1 MALKNFCS
9 ARAAMNERVEEL
21 TIAALGSRGEGVV
34 RDAEGPVYIPYTLPG
49 ERVRA
54 RVEGDRGA
62 LLEVLTPS
70 HKRAEPLCP
79 YFGDCGGCATQHMN
93 PALYGQWKRDILVRA
108 LTQAR
113 IETDVRPL
121 VDAHGEGRRRAT
133 FHARFVNG
141 ETIVGYM
148 QARAHRVVAI
158 EGCPIL
164 APSMAA
170 AIGSARE
177 IAAVLRKLGK
187 PLDISITATL
197 SGLDVDFRGSGPLD
211 FALQQSLI
219 ATAGQRDLARLSN
232 HGEIL
237 IERRPPEVL
246 MGVAR
251 VTPPPGG
258 FLQATAE
265 GERLLAALA
274 IEAIQGER
282 VADLFCGAGAFALRL
297 AERSK
302 VHAVELDEAALAA
315 LTRAARE
322 TQGLR
327 PMSQEQ
333 RDLFRRPLT
342 REELKRF
349 DTVLFDPPRAGAA
362 AQAAEIA
369 KSGAPRVVAIS
380 CNPATFARDARTLID
395 GGYRLERATPI
406 DQFRFSPHLEIV
418 GVFTRP
424 VEKKRARGLL
434 G

>member
-1 MALKNFCS
+1 L
-9 ARAAMNERVEEL
+9 ARAMDERVEEL
-21 TIAALGSRGEGVV
+21 TVAALGSRGEGVV
-34 RDAEGPVYIPYTLPG
+34 RNAEGAIYIPYTLPG

-54 RVEGDRGA
+54 RIAGDRGA
-62 LLEVLTPS
+62 LLEILTASRERVAP
-70 HKRAEPLCP
+70 PCP
-79 YFGDCGGCATQHMN
+79 YFGDCGGCATQHLDKM
-93 PALYGQWKRDILVRA
+93 LYAQWKRDILVRA
-108 LTQAR
+108 LAQAR
-113 IETDVRPL
+113 IETDARPL

-133 FHARFVNG
+133 FHARFPNG
-141 ETIVGYM
+141 QAALGYM

-158 EGCPIL
+158 EACPIL

-170 AIGSARE
+170 AIGTARE
-177 IAAVLRKLGK
+177 IAGVLRPLGK
-187 PLDISITATL
+187 PLDISVTATL

-219 ATAGQRDLARLSN
+219 ATAEQRDLARLSN

-246 MGVAR
+246 MGRAR
-251 VTPPPGG
+251 VTPPSGG

-297 AERSK
+297 AERFK

-315 LTRAARE
+315 LARAARE
-322 TQGLR
+322 TEGLR
-327 PMSQEQ
+327 PISQEQ

-342 REELKRF
+342 SEELRRF
-349 DTVLFDPPRAGAA
+349 DTVLFDPPRSGAA
-362 AQAAEIA
+362 TQAAEIA

-380 CNPATFARDARTLID
+380 CNPATFARDARALID
-395 GGYRLERATPI
+395 SGYRLEWATPI

-418 GVFTRP
+418 GVLTRP
-424 VEKKRARGLL
+424 IEKKRARGLL